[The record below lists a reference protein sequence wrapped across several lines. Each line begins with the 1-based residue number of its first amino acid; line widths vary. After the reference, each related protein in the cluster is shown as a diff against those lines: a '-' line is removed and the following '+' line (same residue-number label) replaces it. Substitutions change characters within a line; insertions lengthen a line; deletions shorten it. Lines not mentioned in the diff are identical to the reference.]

1 KLRNTENLIFIFSN
15 EEYSTLKNQI
25 RGKNEAFLLYIPA
38 DYTEGEGVE
47 LISDKKAS
55 FPNITEIENQL
66 TDIVETER
74 LLANGVDTALINK
87 NRPHITLTTKQFTDD
102 GEKDASIGATYI
114 VGFAA
119 SFLIYLSLLIYGT
132 QVMRGIIEEKTNRI
146 IEVIISSVKP
156 FQLMMGKILGIGAV
170 GLTQFL
176 LWIVLT
182 STISSFAGGF
192 VSQVFSD
199 RKENIANQN
208 LNIKQSATGSP
219 AQEFLKAADTINF
232 TYVIG
237 TFVFYF
243 LGGYLI
249 Y

>member
-1 KLRNTENLIFIFSN
+1 MQKILLIIKREYFSRVRKKSFLILTFLVPSLFIAMYAVIFFILKKGDNKTQTFIVLDESGNFKNKLRNTENLIFIFSN

-102 GEKDASIGATYI
+102 GEKDASIG
-114 VGFAA
+114 
-119 SFLIYLSLLIYGT
+119 
-132 QVMRGIIEEKTNRI
+132 
-146 IEVIISSVKP
+146 
-156 FQLMMGKILGIGAV
+156 
-170 GLTQFL
+170 
-176 LWIVLT
+176 
-182 STISSFAGGF
+182 
-192 VSQVFSD
+192 
-199 RKENIANQN
+199 
-208 LNIKQSATGSP
+208 
-219 AQEFLKAADTINF
+219 
-232 TYVIG
+232 
-237 TFVFYF
+237 
-243 LGGYLI
+243 
-249 Y
+249 